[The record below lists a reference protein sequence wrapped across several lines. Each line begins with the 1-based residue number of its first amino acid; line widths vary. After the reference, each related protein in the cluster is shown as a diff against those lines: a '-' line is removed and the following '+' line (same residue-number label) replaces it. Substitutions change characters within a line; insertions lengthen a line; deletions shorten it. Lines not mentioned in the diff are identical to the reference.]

1 MLVCFLNTAVFFAK
15 NVAFKVNW
23 SQDHHNL
30 SVGLG
35 KYQTTAAMCSENI
48 PQENKSGS
56 NIYNI
61 FFFFGKSSDSRFA
74 TLLKKRTQSQVLLA
88 KIFLYICETHL
99 VCF

>member
-1 MLVCFLNTAVFFAK
+1 MLSLLSEYCSLFAK

-30 SVGLG
+30 SVAVG

-56 NIYNI
+56 NIYIYI
-61 FFFFGKSSDSRFA
+61 FFLVKVQTAGLQRYLEKDSV
-74 TLLKKRTQSQVLLA
+74 TGTS
-88 KIFLYICETHL
+88 C
-99 VCF
+99 

>member
-35 KYQTTAAMCSENI
+35 KYQTTAAMYSENI

-61 FFFFGKSSDSRFA
+61 YIFFLVKVQTAGLQRYLKKGLSHRYF
-74 TLLKKRTQSQVLLA
+74 LLKFFSTYVKLT
-88 KIFLYICETHL
+88 
-99 VCF
+99 